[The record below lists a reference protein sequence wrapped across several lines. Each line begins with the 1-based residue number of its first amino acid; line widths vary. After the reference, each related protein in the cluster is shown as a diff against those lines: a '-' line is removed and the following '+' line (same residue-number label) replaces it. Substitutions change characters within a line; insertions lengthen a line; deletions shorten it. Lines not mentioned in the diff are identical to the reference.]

1 MVVATAT
8 LALQRQLV
16 ERDLPRTVDAL
27 HPLLRRR
34 PQYAMLK
41 GRSNYL
47 CLHRLHEGMPQD
59 EEEGLF
65 DQFEAAT
72 PTSKLGQDLLR
83 LRDWTDG
90 TETGD
95 RDDLTPG
102 VSDRA
107 WAQVSVSSR
116 ECLGAQKCA
125 YGAEC
130 FAEMARERAKLAEV
144 VVTNHALLAIDAI
157 EGAPVL
163 PQHEVLIVDEA
174 HELVSRVT
182 GVATGELTPGQVNR
196 AVRRAAKLAN
206 EKAADQ
212 LQTAAEGFE
221 RLMELA
227 LPGRLEEIPED
238 LGYALM
244 ALRDA
249 CRTVISAIGATRDK
263 SVQDEDAVRKQ
274 ALASVESVHD
284 VAERITNGSEW
295 DVVWYERH
303 DRFGAS
309 LRVAPMSVS
318 GLLREKLF
326 ADRSVTLTS
335 ATLKLGGDFNGVG
348 ASLGLAPE
356 GTAGED
362 LPQWKGVDVGSPFDY
377 PKQGI
382 LYVAKHLARPARDG
396 DRADMLDE
404 LTELIQAAGG
414 RTLGLFSSMRGAQLA
429 AEELRS
435 RIPEYPILLQGE
447 ETLGELIKNFAA
459 DPKTCL
465 FGTLSLWQGVDVPG
479 ASCQLVVMDK
489 IPFPRPDDPLMS
501 ARQKAVEDAGGNGFM
516 AVAATHAALL
526 MAQEPAVSSV
536 RRATGVWSPSS
547 TSGWP
552 RLATAAISRRHC
564 PTSGTPRTVTRPG
577 GRWRRSTRRRSR
589 KKPNRQRRRPNRR
602 RKQPNRRD
610 PEGVGPAPPGRPTD
624 ARSRTAQDPGTGA
637 GVPGSGQ
644 GARPMVPARRG
655 RHTRRSTATTLPRIV
670 ASSPGIGSY
679 AELCGRSQTW
689 PSSRLKRLTVASPSS
704 MAATMSPFSATGW
717 RRTVTQSPSQIA
729 ASIIESPTTFRTNSS
744 PSPTSWRGRGKTS
757 STDSSARIGPPAA
770 IRPTNG
776 TYDAAGLP
784 AVSVGCTDEDW
795 SEPRTSYARGRC
807 GSRRRKPL
815 RSSAISWC
823 ATEDV
828 LDRPTAWPIS
838 RIDGGYPRRC
848 TESLMTSI
856 TRRCRSVSP
865 ELSARIPG
873 GRPGRERLCPSGFA
887 ASFIACTGSSRPWE
901 RSWAVMVAL
910 SAVVVTS
917 APLDGL
923 PAGQR

>member
-1 MVVATAT
+1 MTKPSLPELLHAAVAAVGGTERPGQVTMAETVAEAIDDGSHALVQAGTGTGKSLGYLVPALAHGERVVVATAT

-34 PQYAMLK
+34 PEFAMLK

-47 CLHRLHEGMPQD
+47 CLHRLHEGVPQE

-65 DQFEAAT
+65 DQFEAAA
-72 PTSKLGQDLLR
+72 PTSKLGRDLLR
-83 LRDWTDG
+83 LRDWADE
-90 TETGD
+90 TENGD

-116 ECLGAQKCA
+116 ECLGASRCA
-125 YGAEC
+125 YGQEC
-130 FAEMARERAKLAEV
+130 FAEAARERAKLSEV

-196 AVRRAAKLAN
+196 AVRRAAKLVD
-206 EKAADQ
+206 EKVADQ

-249 CRTVISAIGATRDK
+249 ARAVITALGTTRDK

-274 ALASVESVHD
+274 ALASVETIHE
-284 VAERITNGSEW
+284 VAERITTGSEY

-326 ADRSVTLTS
+326 TDRSVILTS

-356 GTAGED
+356 GTRADET
-362 LPQWKGVDVGSPFDY
+362 PVWKGVDVGSPFDY
-377 PKQGI
+377 RKQGI
-382 LYVAKHLARPARDG
+382 LYVAQHLARPGRDG
-396 DRADMLDE
+396 TREDMLDE
-404 LTELIQAAGG
+404 LAELIEAAGG
-414 RTLGLFSSMRGAQLA
+414 RTLGLFSSMRAAQSA
-429 AEELRS
+429 AEELRG
-435 RIPEYPILLQGE
+435 RLDMPILLQGE

-459 DPKTCL
+459 DEQTCL

-479 ASCQLVVMDK
+479 TSCQLVVMDK

-501 ARQKAVEDAGGNGFM
+501 ARQKAVDEAGGNGFM

-526 MAQEPAVSSV
+526 MAQGAGRLVRASGDRGVVAVLD
-536 RRATGVWSPSS
+536 
-547 TSGWP
+547 P
-552 RLATAAISRRHC
+552 RLATARYGSYLRASLPDFWYTTDRNQ
-564 PTSGTPRTVTRPG
+564 V
-577 GRWRRSTRRRSR
+577 RRS
-589 KKPNRQRRRPNRR
+589 
-602 RKQPNRRD
+602 
-610 PEGVGPAPPGRPTD
+610 
-624 ARSRTAQDPGTGA
+624 
-637 GVPGSGQ
+637 
-644 GARPMVPARRG
+644 
-655 RHTRRSTATTLPRIV
+655 L
-670 ASSPGIGSY
+670 
-679 AELCGRSQTW
+679 
-689 PSSRLKRLTVASPSS
+689 
-704 MAATMSPFSATGW
+704 
-717 RRTVTQSPSQIA
+717 
-729 ASIIESPTTFRTNSS
+729 
-744 PSPTSWRGRGKTS
+744 
-757 STDSSARIGPPAA
+757 AA
-770 IRPTNG
+770 I
-776 TYDAAGLP
+776 DSAAQ
-784 AVSVGCTDEDW
+784 EK
-795 SEPRTSYARGRC
+795 SE
-807 GSRRRKPL
+807 
-815 RSSAISWC
+815 
-823 ATEDV
+823 
-828 LDRPTAWPIS
+828 
-838 RIDGGYPRRC
+838 
-848 TESLMTSI
+848 
-856 TRRCRSVSP
+856 
-865 ELSARIPG
+865 
-873 GRPGRERLCPSGFA
+873 
-887 ASFIACTGSSRPWE
+887 
-901 RSWAVMVAL
+901 
-910 SAVVVTS
+910 
-917 APLDGL
+917 
-923 PAGQR
+923 

>member
-1 MVVATAT
+1 MTKPSLPDLLHAAVEAVGGTERPGQVTMAESVAEAIDGGSHLLVQAGTGTGKSLGYLVPALAHGERVVVATAT

-34 PQYAMLK
+34 PQFAMLK

-47 CLHRLHEGMPQD
+47 CLHRLHEGVPQD

-72 PTSKLGQDLLR
+72 PTSKLGKDLLR
-83 LRDWTDG
+83 LRDWADE

-107 WAQVSVSSR
+107 WSQVSVSSR
-116 ECLGAQKCA
+116 ECLGASKCA

-130 FAEMARERAKLAEV
+130 FAEAARERAKLAEV
-144 VVTNHALLAIDAI
+144 IVTNHALLAIDAI

-196 AVRRAAKLAN
+196 AVRHSAKLVN
-206 EKAADQ
+206 EKIADQ
-212 LQTAAEGFE
+212 LQTAAETFE
-221 RLMELA
+221 RIMELA

-238 LGYALM
+238 LGYALL

-249 CRTVISAIGATRDK
+249 ARNTISAIGATRDK

-274 ALASVESVHD
+274 ALASVENIHD

-326 ADRSVTLTS
+326 TDRSVVLAS

-356 GTAGED
+356 GLAGQEGEAEE
-362 LPQWKGVDVGSPFDY
+362 LPVWKGIDVGSPFDY
-377 PKQGI
+377 GKQGI
-382 LYVAKHLARPARDG
+382 LYVAKHLARPSRDG
-396 DRADMLDE
+396 TRGDMLDE
-404 LTELIQAAGG
+404 LTELIQASGG
-414 RTLGLFSSMRGAQLA
+414 RTLGLFSSMRAAQQA

-435 RIPEYPILLQGE
+435 RIPEFPILLQGE

-479 ASCQLVVMDK
+479 SSCQLVVMDK

-501 ARQKAVEDAGGNGFM
+501 ARQKAVEDNGGNGFM

-526 MAQEPAVSSV
+526 MAQGAGRLVRASGDRGVVAVLD
-536 RRATGVWSPSS
+536 
-547 TSGWP
+547 P
-552 RLATAAISRRHC
+552 RLATARYGSYLKASLPEFWYTTDRNQ
-564 PTSGTPRTVTRPG
+564 V
-577 GRWRRSTRRRSR
+577 RRS
-589 KKPNRQRRRPNRR
+589 
-602 RKQPNRRD
+602 
-610 PEGVGPAPPGRPTD
+610 
-624 ARSRTAQDPGTGA
+624 
-637 GVPGSGQ
+637 
-644 GARPMVPARRG
+644 
-655 RHTRRSTATTLPRIV
+655 L
-670 ASSPGIGSY
+670 
-679 AELCGRSQTW
+679 
-689 PSSRLKRLTVASPSS
+689 
-704 MAATMSPFSATGW
+704 
-717 RRTVTQSPSQIA
+717 
-729 ASIIESPTTFRTNSS
+729 
-744 PSPTSWRGRGKTS
+744 
-757 STDSSARIGPPAA
+757 AA
-770 IRPTNG
+770 I
-776 TYDAAGLP
+776 DAA
-784 AVSVGCTDEDW
+784 AKQAE
-795 SEPRTSYARGRC
+795 A
-807 GSRRRKPL
+807 
-815 RSSAISWC
+815 
-823 ATEDV
+823 
-828 LDRPTAWPIS
+828 
-838 RIDGGYPRRC
+838 
-848 TESLMTSI
+848 
-856 TRRCRSVSP
+856 
-865 ELSARIPG
+865 
-873 GRPGRERLCPSGFA
+873 
-887 ASFIACTGSSRPWE
+887 
-901 RSWAVMVAL
+901 
-910 SAVVVTS
+910 
-917 APLDGL
+917 
-923 PAGQR
+923 